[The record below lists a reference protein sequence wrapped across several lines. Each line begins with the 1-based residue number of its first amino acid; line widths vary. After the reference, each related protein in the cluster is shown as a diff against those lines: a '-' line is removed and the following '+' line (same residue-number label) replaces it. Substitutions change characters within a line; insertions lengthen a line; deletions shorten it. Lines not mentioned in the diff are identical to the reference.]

1 MFIKGHTINGD
12 GTTPQLCTMLVG
24 KQEHELPE
32 ARRGYPHAA
41 PLDRWNFIFKDFR
54 ERGYVTLF
62 SEDEA
67 WVNAFHYR
75 LHGFKDPPADKY
87 IRPWWIAV
95 ARYIWENKRGSV
107 SCDFELGLTYLK
119 DFLHEYKDQP
129 TFSYTISSALTH
141 SEPARIGL
149 VDSDINRFLGS
160 LKETGY
166 ANNSIVIVHGDHG
179 NRLSAFR
186 TSIQGKLEERLPFV
200 SVTVPP
206 WFKTAYPGFYRN
218 LGANTDILTTYYDIY
233 ATFKHILS
241 GLDEGKLPPAHK
253 FGTSLFS
260 DIVELNRTCKQAGID
275 EHWCPCL
282 TFTDVDVED
291 SIVQTI
297 SMKMVEGI
305 NERLLE
311 YNNSKELC
319 SQLRIDSVLRASKT
333 LPNSKV
339 QQYEKTLR
347 SSSCDNCDIKLNS
360 NFNATEIKY
369 EIVFKVQPSNAVF
382 EASGEFNT
390 ETKRITLNDNISRLN
405 MYGNEPDCIAK
416 ELPYLRAFC
425 FCKNIG

>member
-1 MFIKGHTINGD
+1 M
-12 GTTPQLCTMLVG
+12 
-24 KQEHELPE
+24 
-32 ARRGYPHAA
+32 
-41 PLDRWNFIFKDFR
+41 
-54 ERGYVTLF
+54 
-62 SEDEA
+62 
-67 WVNAFHYR
+67 
-75 LHGFKDPPADKY
+75 
-87 IRPWWIAV
+87 
-95 ARYIWENKRGSV
+95 
-107 SCDFELGLTYLK
+107 
-119 DFLHEYKDQP
+119 
-129 TFSYTISSALTH
+129 
-141 SEPARIGL
+141 

-319 SQLRIDSVLRASKT
+319 SQLRIYSVLRASKT

-416 ELPYLRAFC
+416 EIPYLRAFC